1 MGHSI
6 HPILGQHIDWQAYG
20 ELRPVPL
27 DVKPA
32 FESDNTVGF
41 LAVNARA
48 VLWSVALVIKKEG

>member
-32 FESDNTVGF
+32 FESDNTVGLF
-41 LAVNARA
+41 AVNART
-48 VLWSVALVIKKEG
+48 VL